1 MIVSSIF
8 SVGQQVLILFILISV
23 GFVCAKTKLL
33 QSGAIPGINNLLL
46 YTVTPCVIIESF
58 HREYQPDMLL
68 SLGYAA
74 LAAAAAHL
82 INIAAASLLV
92 RDKDNSREAVL
103 RFGTVFSNCGYMAL
117 PLQDALL
124 GPEGVFYGATFIA
137 VFNIFNWT
145 YGIFLMGGKEAGF
158 SARKLVLNP
167 GILSVSA
174 GLFFFLTPFSLPQIL
189 FTPVRSLAALN
200 TPLPMVIIGYYL
212 SCLPSLRVVFD
223 GKLWLTVFL
232 RLIALPVA
240 QTFLFYFLGL
250 RDALLVSAVVSACA
264 PPAANALVFA
274 SKFNRDTELAV
285 TLVAVATAV
294 SILTMPVVVAVSMTL
309 P

>member
-46 YTVTPCVIIESF
+46 YTVTPCVIIEWF

-92 RDKDNSREAVL
+92 RDKDKSREAVL

-117 PLQDALL
+117 PLQDALRPDFRMSVNLSCRHLEQADL
-124 GPEGVFYGATFIA
+124 GRYAQDELKRLGLAPSNMMFELTESWPLLPGAPCQSGKA
-137 VFNIFNWT
+137 AA
-145 YGIFLMGGKEAGF
+145 GRKEA
-158 SARKLVLNP
+158 A
-167 GILSVSA
+167 A
-174 GLFFFLTPFSLPQIL
+174 G
-189 FTPVRSLAALN
+189 
-200 TPLPMVIIGYYL
+200 G
-212 SCLPSLRVVFD
+212 
-223 GKLWLTVFL
+223 
-232 RLIALPVA
+232 
-240 QTFLFYFLGL
+240 
-250 RDALLVSAVVSACA
+250 AVVSSLKETGIRLAMDDFGSGYSSLLSLQKFPFDLVKIDREFVKGTARGGAQAAFVPSLTRLCHSVGCQVCLEGVETA
-264 PPAANALVFA
+264 EEYEAVRRLGIEVMQGYYFGRPVPAEEFERLY
-274 SKFNRDTELAV
+274 L
-285 TLVAVATAV
+285 
-294 SILTMPVVVAVSMTL
+294 
-309 P
+309 